1 MKQSLQLKIGQQLTM
16 TPQLQQAIKLL
27 QLSSLELQQEIQQA
41 LYSNPLL
48 DIEDDGSD
56 DPADN
61 PDNQNDENVEQTA
74 QSDTGQE
81 DNIPQLDTESAED
94 NPIPTDLPVDAD
106 WDDIY
111 PNAPTTNLSSSGS
124 EPSADF
130 ESFHS
135 VTESLQDHLQW
146 QLNLTPLSAID
157 RQIGEA
163 IIDAIDADGRLTL
176 TPADI
181 WSALEDEDSEDGI
194 ELDEVIAVLHRIQQ
208 FDPPGVA
215 ATSLQECLSIQLS
228 QFAEN
233 TPFLDEARLLVNQ
246 YLPLVGNR
254 DYKSL
259 TKATGLNS
267 DILEFAIELI
277 QTLNPLPGN
286 SIDST
291 GIEYVVPDASV
302 IKRDGVWQVSLNTD
316 VAPRISINQQYASLI
331 KRADNSKDNTFLRNH
346 LQEAKWFLRSLE
358 SRNETLLR
366 VSSSIVEVQ
375 QDFLEHGAEA
385 MKPMILADI
394 AEKLDLHES
403 TISRV
408 TTQKYIDTPQ
418 GIYELKYFFSSHVG
432 TTGGGECS
440 STAIRAILK
449 KMINAEPP
457 AKPLSDNKL
466 AALLQEQGIEIAR
479 RTVAKY
485 RESMNIPSS
494 SERRQYKK

>member
-48 DIEDDGSD
+48 DIEEDGSD

-233 TPFLDEARLLVNQ
+233 TP
-246 YLPLVGNR
+246 
-254 DYKSL
+254 
-259 TKATGLNS
+259 
-267 DILEFAIELI
+267 
-277 QTLNPLPGN
+277 
-286 SIDST
+286 
-291 GIEYVVPDASV
+291 
-302 IKRDGVWQVSLNTD
+302 
-316 VAPRISINQQYASLI
+316 
-331 KRADNSKDNTFLRNH
+331 
-346 LQEAKWFLRSLE
+346 
-358 SRNETLLR
+358 
-366 VSSSIVEVQ
+366 
-375 QDFLEHGAEA
+375 
-385 MKPMILADI
+385 
-394 AEKLDLHES
+394 
-403 TISRV
+403 
-408 TTQKYIDTPQ
+408 
-418 GIYELKYFFSSHVG
+418 
-432 TTGGGECS
+432 
-440 STAIRAILK
+440 
-449 KMINAEPP
+449 
-457 AKPLSDNKL
+457 LS
-466 AALLQEQGIEIAR
+466 
-479 RTVAKY
+479 
-485 RESMNIPSS
+485 
-494 SERRQYKK
+494 